1 MKKAMN
7 HGSLPG
13 CDLKMF
19 FKLAKEAGFEGVEL
33 NFRDEGDLSADTP
46 PKRLQEIAK
55 DAKNVG
61 IKICSIC
68 LGILWKYPLT
78 DPNPETRR
86 KGAAITERAMEAAP
100 VLGADTVL
108 VVPGLVTEEVF
119 YTDAYGISRDAIAK
133 FGEKAKE
140 LGIYIGLEN
149 GGMKMLSSPVEFRQ
163 FIESFNNDR
172 IKFFLDT
179 ANTLIEGFPEHWI
192 RIMGEVVVKVHFKD
206 FKKRVRVFPEA
217 YTQLLHGDV
226 NWKAVMAELR
236 NIGYKDYLIGEIPA
250 YRFFPEKILKDTSEN
265 MDLILGM

>member
-13 CDLKMF
+13 YDFKKF
-19 FKLAKEAGFEGVEL
+19 FKLAKEAGFEGAEL
-33 NFRDEGDLSADTP
+33 NFRDEGDFSPDTAQ
-46 PKRLQEIAK
+46 KRLQEIAK
-55 DAKNVG
+55 DAKDAG

-86 KGAAITERAMEAAP
+86 KGAAITERAMEAASI
-100 VLGADTVL
+100 LGADTIL

-119 YTDAYGISRDAIAK
+119 YTDAYGISGDAIAK
-133 FGEKAKE
+133 LGEKAKK
-140 LGIYIGLEN
+140 LGLYIGLEN
-149 GGMKMLSSPVEFRQ
+149 GGMKMLSSPIEFRG
-163 FIESFNNDR
+163 FIDDFHNDR

-192 RIMGEVVVKVHFKD
+192 KIMGDRIVKVHFKD
-206 FKKRVRVFPEA
+206 FKRRVRVFPEA
-217 YTQLLHGDV
+217 YAQLLHGDV
-226 NWKAVMAELR
+226 NWKAVIAELR
-236 NIGYKDYLIGEIPA
+236 NIGYKDYVIGEIPA